1 MQEVYVVLTDH
12 AEIQIQVAL
21 ASEEEALAYAAAH
34 RARHGGT
41 AVVEPVPLYATARDA
56 LAG

>member
-1 MQEVYVVLTDH
+1 MQREIYVVLTDH
-12 AEIQIQVAL
+12 AEIQAAL
-21 ASEEEALAYAAAH
+21 SSEEEAVAYAAAH
-34 RARHGGT
+34 RDRHGGT